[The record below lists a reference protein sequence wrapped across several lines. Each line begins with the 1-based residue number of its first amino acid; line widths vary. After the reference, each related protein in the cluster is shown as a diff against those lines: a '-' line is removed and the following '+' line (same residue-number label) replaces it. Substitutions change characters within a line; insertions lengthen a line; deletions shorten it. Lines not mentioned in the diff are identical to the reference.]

1 MNVKY
6 TIAIA
11 LLGAILFTG
20 TLVFIGQTSQNA
32 HAASFSVVH
41 RVIMDDDAGHAIG
54 WDPDGS
60 RRTFLISDNE
70 FNSSTS
76 VVVINTRQVN
86 YEICQ
91 VDYWSLSG
99 DFFEVNCIETQSA
112 GTPPV
117 LEGGPAD
124 GSILKYSIINTEP
137 ESMAPMP
144 ALAKESLAKE
154 STAIMENRTST
165 AQNSTGGK

>member
-1 MNVKY
+1 MIVKY
-6 TIAIA
+6 TFAVA
-11 LLGAILFTG
+11 ALGAILFTG
-20 TLVFIGQTSQNA
+20 TLAFIVQTSQIA

-60 RRTFLISDNE
+60 RRHFLISDNE

-76 VVVINTRQVN
+76 VVVINTRQGN
-86 YEICQ
+86 FGICQ
-91 VDYWSLSG
+91 VDWWGVVL
-99 DFFEVNCIETQSA
+99 FEVNCIATQSE

-144 ALAKESLAKE
+144 ALAKESLAKKA
-154 STAIMENRTST
+154 TAIMENRTST
-165 AQNSTGGK
+165 AQNSTGK